1 MSDAKTNTLTV
12 TVGEYL
18 FEFRSFEHWVAK
30 ASGWFRSYRVRS
42 DDCIGIDTAGRIC
55 PTGKQYMRAR
65 DEGTFP
71 IRVYRAVVETE
82 VPE

>member
-1 MSDAKTNTLTV
+1 MSDSETNTLTV

-18 FEFRSFEHWVAK
+18 FEFRNFEHWVAK
-30 ASGWFRSYRVRS
+30 ARSWFLIYRVRS
-42 DDCIGIDTAGRIC
+42 DDCIGIDTEGRIC

-71 IRVYRAVVETE
+71 IRVYRTIVEIE
-82 VPE
+82 VP

>member
-1 MSDAKTNTLTV
+1 MSDADTNTLTV

-18 FEFRSFEHWVAK
+18 FEFRSFEHWVSK
-30 ASGWFRSYRVRS
+30 ASGWFRSHRVRS
-42 DDCIGIDTAGRIC
+42 DNCIGIDTAGRIC

-71 IRVYRAVVETE
+71 IRVYRAVVDSE

>member
-1 MSDAKTNTLTV
+1 MSDSETNTLTV

-30 ASGWFRSYRVRS
+30 ASSWFRRHRARS

-55 PTGKQYMRAR
+55 PTGKQYMRAS

-71 IRVYRAVVETE
+71 IRVYRAVVESE
-82 VPE
+82 GSE

>member
-1 MSDAKTNTLTV
+1 MSDSETNTLTV

-18 FEFRSFEHWVAK
+18 FEFSSFEHWVAK
-30 ASGWFRSYRVRS
+30 ASGWFHRSRMKPGES
-42 DDCIGIDTAGRIC
+42 IGIDTAGRIC

-65 DEGTFP
+65 YEGTFP
-71 IRVYRAVVETE
+71 IRVYRAVVDSE